1 MPEPNPELAAK
12 YEILREAA
20 ATGRTLEYEDPEYE
34 GDWRSIPV
42 SNPGT
47 IVPYNWRIKPEPPKP
62 QIIVSVDGVLGR
74 GASLSHDSLPSKVLT
89 MFHDARF
96 INPANTYTGQR
107 ATLTLT
113 IYPEGRKMP
122 DTVTVPRA
130 VVEDILRFRNK
141 NHDHASLKLHEHLD
155 KLDEAVKGGAE

>member
-12 YEILREAA
+12 YEILRDAA
-20 ATGRTLEYEDPEYE
+20 ATGRDLQYSTRTSNNWHDVSFNDL
-34 GDWRSIPV
+34 GDIPQ
-42 SNPGT
+42 
-47 IVPYNWRIKPEPPKP
+47 YNWRIKPNPPKP

-122 DTVTVPRA
+122 DTVTVPRS
-130 VVEDILRFRNK
+130 VVEEIVRWWK
-141 NHDHASLKLHEHLD
+141 HDTVRGTHGPAAEAIGTLI
-155 KLDEAVKGGAE
+155 EAVKGGA